1 LIEYVRLNQTSASN
15 FTHFVLP
22 EAKSLF
28 TEFPPSLC
36 AFGAISS
43 GKPIGLA
50 LAELAS
56 NQSVTHVKMIYVA
69 PDFRRQGVGKGLMRS
84 FEQTLQ
90 ASKMKFLSVEFL
102 PEKDQRDLHLFLE
115 SCGFQSP
122 QPSIHIRQ
130 GPLAYL
136 LELEWMTL
144 TFPEGYKIEP
154 WTSITPAEREKV
166 KSEVDVVFLEMFSPF
181 PEEELIDQELSL
193 LVRYKGKIA
202 GWLMLEAF
210 NQDTVLFKTMYMYPR
225 YQRTGQGVVLLAE
238 TSRRVMANS
247 KYENGIFFVEDRN
260 KPMVQ
265 FAQRYLSNAPLKSE
279 TLWRTHKKMG
289 SF

>member
-1 LIEYVRLNQTSASN
+1 MLEYVHLDQTSSSN
-15 FTHFVLP
+15 FSHFVLP
-22 EAKSLF
+22 EAKALF
-28 TEFPPSLC
+28 MEFPSSLY
-36 AFGAISS
+36 AIGATFS
-43 GKPIGLA
+43 GRPVGLA
-50 LAELAS
+50 LAELDS
-56 NQSVTHVKMIYVA
+56 NQSVAHVKMIYVT
-69 PDFRRQGVGKGLMRS
+69 PDFRRQGIGKGLIRT

-90 ASKMKFLSVEFL
+90 SSEIRFLSVEFL
-102 PEKDQRDLHLFLE
+102 PEKDQMDIHLFLE

-122 QPSIHIRQ
+122 QPGIHIRQ

-136 LELEWMTL
+136 MELEWMTL

-181 PEEELIDQELSL
+181 PEEELIDKELSL
-193 LVRYKGKIA
+193 LVRYKGKLA

-238 TSRRVMANS
+238 TSRHVIAKSN
-247 KYENGIFFVEDRN
+247 YTNGIFFVEDRN

-265 FAQRYLSNAPLKSE
+265 FAQRYLSNAPLESE
-279 TLWRTHKKMG
+279 TLWRTHKELG
-289 SF
+289 